1 MDDELIEKVARAIC
15 DAECIDPKE
24 HEKDYGYGGEVY
36 YPRVN
41 GKMIPMIDI
50 KRDAARAAIQAVR
63 EWDTARSVVETSL
76 SESLKKMWR
85 AELASIGSKLE

>member
-1 MDDELIEKVARAIC
+1 MDDELIEKGRCALLLALASDSKSHSV
-15 DAECIDPKE
+15 D
-24 HEKDYGYGGEVY
+24 
-36 YPRVN
+36 N
-41 GKMIPMIDI
+41 L
-50 KRDAARAAIQAVR
+50 ARAAIQAVR